1 MGCRERVW
9 EFLLEDGLESRSQLR
24 EPPNVVGIVYW
35 SLAGDRFNWCN
46 FVHSGCRFGCCVV
59 SRFKMMRSHEIME
72 LIRTSVRVSHDFVQ
86 EHFTELVAGWL
97 GGIVVRSGNNCPHL
111 ADRHLAQRGN
121 IVIDYRHRML
131 TLMSYVGSRVTEAW
145 EPFPF
150 YRQRPRS
157 EMVSGLIDDL

>member
-1 MGCRERVW
+1 MNGRVYCITPATFVVVVCGGDTVGRRWPMGCRERVW

-24 EPPNVVGIVYW
+24 EPPNVVADVASAAALYPGFLMISSRNTSQSS
-35 SLAGDRFNWCN
+35 SLAG
-46 FVHSGCRFGCCVV
+46 S
-59 SRFKMMRSHEIME
+59 
-72 LIRTSVRVSHDFVQ
+72 
-86 EHFTELVAGWL
+86 A
-97 GGIVVRSGNNCPHL
+97 
-111 ADRHLAQRGN
+111 RGN